1 MPPMTIHDTHR
12 PHQRDLHT
20 ANARRSERAEP
31 SEAAAERTQKASG
44 EEEGFSFW
52 DLLDVVNPLQHIPGV
67 NRVYRAVTGDQIRP
81 EIQMA
86 GSAVLFG
93 PVGLALAGADVVLK
107 EETGKDAGEHLYAM
121 VFGGEEQKAPD
132 QTPPQTP
139 ATMVADAAGKRP
151 APISQP
157 GDLAG
162 DPANDPT
169 GATVSPMPV
178 LPGAGSAPGA
188 VADPATLAALQQEQ
202 LRRMAEVPGGSA
214 AAMAAAGIPGAG
226 AATLPAPGQGGGAAV
241 MAALSQSAPAAAGA
255 EQRPGMGLAQ
265 YRAQALPGGATP
277 PKALIPPRVNQIAN
291 AERVRATQ
299 EALLRAQEE
308 SRRAQAET
316 AVQSAESR
324 AAEAQRPDPR
334 PTAAAMPPAGAA
346 TGTGTGDVQTTSW
359 TTGGRPELPGN
370 LIADLMA
377 ANMAK
382 YEQLRRQQG
391 PGR

>member
-31 SEAAAERTQKASG
+31 AEAAADRTQKASG

-81 EIQMA
+81 EVQMA

-132 QTPPQTP
+132 QAPPQTP

-162 DPANDPT
+162 DPAE
-169 GATVSPMPV
+169 ATVSPMPV
-178 LPGAGSAPGA
+178 LPGAGMAPGA
-188 VADPATLAALQQEQ
+188 VADPATLAALRQEQ

-241 MAALSQSAPAAAGA
+241 MAALSQSGPASAASA
-255 EQRPGMGLAQ
+255 EQPGMGLAQ

-308 SRRAQAET
+308 SRRTQAET
-316 AVQSAESR
+316 AMHSAENR
-324 AAEAQRPDPR
+324 AVEPRSPDPR
-334 PTAAAMPPAGAA
+334 PTASTTPPAAA
-346 TGTGTGDVQTTSW
+346 AAGPGEVQTTSW

-370 LIADLMA
+370 LVADLMA

-391 PGR
+391 QGR